1 MISHSTVGIVAS
13 AVFLK
18 RWGMPP
24 QGDANK
30 FLGGRDPYA
39 PYDME
44 SLIIKFT
51 DEYIVFTAH

>member
-1 MISHSTVGIVAS
+1 
-13 AVFLK
+13 
-18 RWGMPP
+18 MPP